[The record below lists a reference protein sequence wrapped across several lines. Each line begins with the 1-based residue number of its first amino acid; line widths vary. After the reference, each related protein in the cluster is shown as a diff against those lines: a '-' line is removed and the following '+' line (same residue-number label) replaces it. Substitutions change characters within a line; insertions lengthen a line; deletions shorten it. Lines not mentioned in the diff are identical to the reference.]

1 MRLKITHRTEYR
13 YDAPLSY
20 ALQRL
25 RLCPQSGPTQD
36 IVEWSLKTEGATEE
50 AQFIDGFGND
60 TRLVSI
66 DGEPHTIVLQ
76 ASGIVETR
84 DTAGVTG
91 KHQGLA
97 PLWLFEQQTPLCTA
111 GRGIAALVRDITGAA
126 DVERLH
132 ALMNEVRE
140 RVAYRIGATDAA
152 TTAEEALANGEGVC
166 QDHTHIFLAS
176 ARLMGFPARYVS
188 GYLRMDDSDDQA
200 ASHAWAE
207 AHLEGLG
214 WVAFDCSN
222 GISAD
227 DRYVRVATGRD
238 YRDAMPV
245 MGIRIGHAQEELA
258 VQITVEQ

>member
-1 MRLKITHRTEYR
+1 MRLKIKHRTEYR

-25 RLCPQSGPTQD
+25 RLFPQSGPTQEV
-36 IVEWSLKTEGATEE
+36 VEWTLKTEGATQE
-50 AQFIDGFGND
+50 AQFVDGFGND

-66 DGEPHTIVLQ
+66 DGEPHTIVIE
-76 ASGIVETR
+76 ASGVVETR

-91 KHQGLA
+91 RHQGLA
-97 PLWLFEQQTPLCTA
+97 PLWLFQQQTPLCTA
-111 GRGIAALVRDITGAA
+111 GRGISTLLRGIDGET

-132 ALMNEVRE
+132 SLMSVVRD
-140 RVAYRIGATDAA
+140 RVAYRIGTTDAG
-152 TTAEEALANGEGVC
+152 TPAETALANGEGVC
-166 QDHTHIFLAS
+166 QDHAHIFLTA
-176 ARLMGFPARYVS
+176 ARMMGFPARYVS
-188 GYLRMDDSDDQA
+188 GYLRMDDRDEQA

-207 AHLEGLG
+207 THLEGLG

-227 DRYVRVATGRD
+227 DRYIRVATGRD

-245 MGIRIGHAQEELA
+245 MGIRIGQAQEELA

>member
-1 MRLKITHRTEYR
+1 MRLRITHHSEYR
-13 YDAPLSY
+13 YDAPLAY

-25 RLCPQSGPTQD
+25 RLVPRSGPTQEV
-36 IVEWSLKTEGATEE
+36 IEWSLRTDGAAQEV
-50 AQFIDGFGND
+50 QFIDGFGND
-60 TRLVSI
+60 SRLISI
-66 DGEPHTIVLQ
+66 DGEPHTIVIE

-91 KHQGLA
+91 RHQGLA
-97 PLWLFEQQTPLCTA
+97 PLWLFQQETTLCSA
-111 GRGIAALVRDITGAA
+111 GDGISALARRAEGET

-132 ALMNEVRE
+132 SLMALVRDQ
-140 RVAYRIGATDAA
+140 VAYRIGTTDAG
-152 TTAEEALANGEGVC
+152 TPAEEALTNGEGVC
-166 QDHTHIFLAS
+166 QDHTHIFLTA

-188 GYLRMDDSDDQA
+188 GYLRMDDTDEQA

-207 AHLEGLG
+207 AHLDGLG

-238 YRDAMPV
+238 YRDAMPI
-245 MGIRIGHAQEELA
+245 MGIRIGQAQEELA

>member
-1 MRLKITHRTEYR
+1 MRLKISHKTEYR
-13 YDAPLSY
+13 YDAPVSY

-25 RLCPQSGPTQD
+25 RLFPKSGPTQKV
-36 IVEWSLKTEGATEE
+36 VEWSVSVEGAQEQ
-50 AQFIDGFGND
+50 ARYDDGFGND

-66 DGEPHTIVLQ
+66 EGAPHTIAIE

-84 DTAGVTG
+84 DTAGITG
-91 KHQGLA
+91 KHTGLA
-97 PLWLFEQQTPLCTA
+97 PLWLFQQETPLCA
-111 GRGIAALVRDITGAA
+111 PGRGIAALVKSVEGGSDL
-126 DVERLH
+126 ERLH
-132 ALMNEVRE
+132 GLVARLRE
-140 RVAYRIGATDAA
+140 KVAYVIGATNAT
-152 TTAEEALANGEGVC
+152 TTAEDALAAGEGVC
-166 QDHTHIFLAS
+166 QDHAHIFLTS

-188 GYLRMDDSDDQA
+188 GYLRMDGTDEQT

-207 AHLEGLG
+207 VHVEGLG

-227 DRYVRVATGRD
+227 DRYVRIATGRD

-245 MGIRIGHAQEELA
+245 MGIRLGHAQEELA